1 MRPLKRQQH
10 HRLERST
17 KITKVE
23 YGNKVLSPLSD
34 ETKTF
39 ETDTET
45 FFRDQK
51 FLEIKTFETE
61 TLKIKGKSLDTKMS
75 QDEIS
80 HSEYDEVKKK

>member
-23 YGNKVLSPLSD
+23 YDNKVLSPLSD

-51 FLEIKTFETE
+51 FLDIKTFEAETE
-61 TLKIKGKSLDTKMS
+61 TFVLD
-75 QDEIS
+75 Q
-80 HSEYDEVKKK
+80 HF